1 VLYVTRVQKERFA
14 SAEAY
19 EAVKGSCAAPAP
31 RPRTSPSVTARR
43 AGRYIVTPETLSAA
57 KKKMVVM
64 HPLPRNDELDTQV
77 DTDPRAA
84 YFRQMT
90 NGARRR
96 LFKIGQQRHVPTS
109 YDMPPRHQFCV
120 AVGGPCPV

>member
-1 VLYVTRVQKERFA
+1 MLYVTRVQKERFA

-84 YFRQMT
+84 PILYRVINQVAD
-90 NGARRR
+90 G
-96 LFKIGQQRHVPTS
+96 
-109 YDMPPRHQFCV
+109 PPRKDRTQ
-120 AVGGPCPV
+120 